1 MQSHLSLYV
10 SNLERSVDFYQAF
23 FGIAP
28 AKVKPKYAKFK
39 LEDPQWVISLVEN
52 PALTQSGFG
61 HVGIV
66 VDDTQTVDN
75 WMKAAEARG
84 VSIALVEQ
92 GTLCCYAK
100 QDKFW
105 VKDPD
110 GVQWEVYTFHE
121 DSEWNDP
128 QYSAS
133 QLPTALRAEVSDES
147 ISDKAGVCCAG

>member
-10 SNLERSVDFYQAF
+10 SNLEHSVAFYTAF
-23 FGIAP
+23 FGVVP
-28 AKVKPKYAKFK
+28 EKLKPKYAKFK
-39 LEDPQWVISLVEN
+39 LEDHQWVISLVEN
-52 PALTQSGFG
+52 PALTHSGFG

-66 VDDTQTVDN
+66 VDDTASVEN
-75 WMKAAEARG
+75 WMKAAEGRG

-92 GTLCCYAK
+92 GTRCCYAK

-128 QYSAS
+128 QYSTTQS
-133 QLPTALRAEVSDES
+133 PSALNETEGDAH
-147 ISDKAGVCCAG
+147 ACCAG